1 MGPLLAEASLY
12 STYICCNGG
21 EEAHTVR
28 DSESRRDRGY
38 KSASRGNLGP
48 IQMVLPWHMGR
59 GQMARLRDDYL
70 HTKVTGAQVSEDFIL

>member
-1 MGPLLAEASLY
+1 MGPLLTEVSLY

-21 EEAHTVR
+21 EEAHTVSG
-28 DSESRRDRGY
+28 SESRRNREC

-70 HTKVTGAQVSEDFIL
+70 HTRVTGAQVSEDFIL